1 MAWEK
6 GASMSKVWMVRSGR
20 HAANVD
26 EFLDEGYIGVGFL
39 NDGKPVDGK
48 AGRKELTKRISSMNP
63 TWSASKVGN
72 AAGQLFRFCREI
84 KVGDQ
89 VVTYDPNRRR
99 YLVGSVTTE
108 VKTVLPTDRAYH
120 HQREVTWTHRALR
133 DSLSVASRNTLGAI
147 QSLFLLNENAAKDVL
162 DHALELAAPEDQLPS
177 PKPATPS
184 KEDATTLEDL
194 REEVVEKASEFIE
207 DMIAKLDPYEMEE
220 LVAGILRAMGYKTR
234 ITAKGAD
241 RGVDIF
247 ASPDG
252 LGLQEPRIFV
262 EVKHRPATSIG
273 APLIRSFI
281 GGRQPGDKCLYI
293 STGGFSKEAFYEA
306 ERSNIPLSLLGTNE
320 IKDLLIDHYE
330 SLDMEAQRIVP
341 LTKIYWPTPS
351 ND

>member
-1 MAWEK
+1 MTDQIWI
-6 GASMSKVWMVRSGR
+6 VRAGR
-20 HAANVD
+20 EAVFID
-26 EFLDEGYIGVGFL
+26 QFIDEGFVGVGWE
-39 NDGKPVDGK
+39 
-48 AGRKELTKRISSMNP
+48 AGDVTGSPTREALTDRLKVAYPS
-63 TWSASKVGN
+63 WSTHKIAN
-72 AAGQLFRFCREI
+72 AVGQLFRFVCEL
-84 KVGDQ
+84 KKDDLVG
-89 VVTYDPNRRR
+89 TYDPNQRR
-99 YLVGSVTTE
+99 YYIGRLNGDLEQHPDAEEDLLYRKSVS
-108 VKTVLPTDRAYH
+108 
-120 HQREVTWTHRALR
+120 WTHRVAR
-133 DSLSVASRNTLGAI
+133 DSLTLSTRNSLGAI
-147 QSLFLLNENAAKDVL
+147 QTLFCLGEEASGELLEKAVGIDTPQDELPQDRPSIPEANGGMSLD
-162 DHALELAAPEDQLPS
+162 
-177 PKPATPS
+177 
-184 KEDATTLEDL
+184 DL
-194 REEVVEKASEFIE
+194 RQETITKASDFIK
-207 DMIAKLDPYEMEE
+207 DMIVELDPYELQD
-220 LVAGILRAMGYKTR
+220 LVAGILRAMGYKTKV
-234 ITAKGAD
+234 APPGPD